1 MSTTMLASCGPE
13 AEAAVIQPEIALSV
27 VRPEV
32 ESAAVRLEVASA
44 VIQPEVAPTSGLMT
58 EDSSV
63 DRLDIISAVVRP
75 EVSSAVI
82 IPEVASA
89 VMGLEEATAVIIPE
103 VASTVLRP
111 EVSSAVI
118 RPEVESSVF
127 RPEVAAADVRQQVSP
142 VINPYISVQTD
153 SRNVE
158 AKVSS
163 PTPTKIAS
171 TKRKMTRLSTPKKNM
186 VSSLGLDLSS
196 SEEESSDE
204 EAAPAKGPGQFEDH
218 LTKPVTTLPAKS
230 EQHYLLMPFTDCPAN
245 TNTTWGQCYK
255 TFLSVN
261 YEFS

>member
-1 MSTTMLASCGPE
+1 
-13 AEAAVIQPEIALSV
+13 
-27 VRPEV
+27 
-32 ESAAVRLEVASA
+32 
-44 VIQPEVAPTSGLMT
+44 
-58 EDSSV
+58 
-63 DRLDIISAVVRP
+63 
-75 EVSSAVI
+75 
-82 IPEVASA
+82 
-89 VMGLEEATAVIIPE
+89 MGLEEATAVIIPE

-118 RPEVESSVF
+118 RPEVVSSVFRPEVESSVF

-218 LTKPVTTLPAKS
+218 LTKPVTNLPAKS